1 MVNGLSNERGEEG
14 SCGVVVATGC
24 CRLEAVVSIDERG
37 QIVLPK
43 DLREKAGITAGDK
56 LVIVAS
62 KRGEKVCCIMLMR
75 AEELTESIKQTF
87 GPLLAELVK

>member
-1 MVNGLSNERGEEG
+1 MTNEKEEEG
-14 SCGVVVATGC
+14 SCGIAIATGC
-24 CRLEAVVSIDERG
+24 CKLEAVVSVDERG

-43 DLREKAGITAGDK
+43 DLRERAGIKAGDK

-62 KRGEKVCCIMLMR
+62 TKGEQVGCIMLMR
-75 AEELTESIKQTF
+75 AEDLTESIRKTF

>member
-1 MVNGLSNERGEEG
+1 MTNEKEEEN
-14 SCGVVVATGC
+14 CGVAIATGC
-24 CRLEAVVSIDERG
+24 CKLEAVVPVDERG

-43 DLREKAGITAGDK
+43 DLREKAGIKAGDK

-62 KRGEKVCCIMLMR
+62 KRGEQVCCIMLMR
-75 AEELTESIKQTF
+75 AEDLTESIRKTF